1 LELAQRKNPLEIGM
15 NETSQ
20 QRIQFMYFGI
30 NQNAFTLEE
39 PLTERAVQH
48 RILRNT
54 GFDERREWTFLASI
68 EREMSQSMNAY
79 LRTDG
84 ILPIQK

>member
-1 LELAQRKNPLEIGM
+1 LELAQRRNPLKVGM

-30 NQNAFTLEE
+30 NPNAFTLEE
-39 PLTERAVQH
+39 PLTERAGQH
-48 RILRNT
+48 RILRNI
-54 GFDERREWTFLASI
+54 GFDERLESTFLASI
-68 EREMSQSMNAY
+68 EREMSQSMNVY
-79 LRTDG
+79 LLTDG